1 MAVALGRRDLTAGFI
16 VFEPADPNEGP
27 ERIFVGKLD
36 SPIGSL
42 VYLTDGQA
50 LRAVE
55 FADTPDRL
63 LSVFLQRFGL
73 IPVDTTRDPLGVG
86 AAIRAY
92 FGGDI
97 YAIEAVP
104 AAPNG
109 TQFQQRVWRLLRE
122 IPPGRTVTYGTI
134 ANQLGTPSATRAV
147 GAANG
152 ANPIPIVIPCHRVI
166 GANGTL
172 TGYGSGVFR
181 KEWLLT
187 HEGAQLPLLDCS

>member
-16 VFEPADPNEGP
+16 VFPIDPIESP
-27 ERIFVGKLD
+27 ECVFVGKVD
-36 SPIGSL
+36 SPIGGI
-42 VYLTDGQA
+42 VYLTDAKA

-63 LSVFLQRFGL
+63 LSAFLQARRP
-73 IPVDTTRDPLGVG
+73 IPVDTSRDPLGVG

-92 FGGDI
+92 FGGDVH
-97 YAIEAVP
+97 AIEAVP
-104 AAPNG
+104 AMPTG
-109 TQFQQRVWRLLRE
+109 TPFQKRVWRLLRE
-122 IPPGRTVTYGTI
+122 IPPGRTATYRAI
-134 ANQLGTPSATRAV
+134 ANRLGTPSAGRAV

-166 GANGTL
+166 GANGRL
-172 TGYGSGVFR
+172 TGYGSGIFR

-187 HEGAQLPLLDCS
+187 HESVRLALLD

>member
-1 MAVALGRRDLTAGFI
+1 MAGFI
-16 VFEPADPNEGP
+16 VFEPADPIESP

-36 SPIGSL
+36 SPIGSV
-42 VYLTDGQA
+42 VYLTDGEA

-63 LSVFLQRFGL
+63 LSTFLRGMGP
-73 IPVDTTRDPLGVG
+73 IAVDTRSDPLGIG

-97 YAIEAVP
+97 HAIEGLP
-104 AAPNG
+104 ATPAG
-109 TQFQQRVWRLLRE
+109 TRFQKRVWSLLRE
-122 IPPGRTVTYGTI
+122 IPAGRTVTYGAI
-134 ANQLGTPSATRAV
+134 ANQLGAPSAARAV

-152 ANPIPIVIPCHRVI
+152 ANPIPIVVPCHRVI

-187 HEGAQLPLLDCS
+187 HEGARLTLLD